1 MPPPEKGF
9 WLAFGRIAPV
19 IAVREHWRRY
29 AGDEVDKIGPLLYEA
44 PEHSP
49 ASHYPCP
56 HCNAMLP
63 VYPNGKDS
71 FIAMPRDEYSLC
83 PTIRDLTEQDL
94 RFASLDCD
102 LFLPRVAEALA
113 VEPEDIVT
121 GNHYRF
127 RFATFSL
134 GGVRHPVEFV
144 MYPSVDNWRSTVQS
158 IILDYGTQ
166 PCVCITPW
174 HDEGCATAL
183 RSRRHAYFGAAD
195 VLTLLPGGR
204 FRAAAPL
211 STLYRRNFEMLPAAG
226 DRPALPRKGR
236 RFEIAEDSS
245 EVIDLRKKTHR
256 IYRITSRSCRYA
268 LDVLIEAGADAHGH
282 GLTNKELCEAV
293 WKRTKPDGVWPK
305 RYSPGQFFR
314 LRTGKRVVY
323 QPFYGHLV
331 RCDEKRGVWWLEP

>member
-29 AGDEVDKIGPLLYEA
+29 AGDEVDKIGPLLREA

-56 HCNAMLP
+56 HCEAMLS
-63 VYPNGKDS
+63 VFPNGKDS
-71 FIAMPRDEYSLC
+71 YIAMSRDEYSLC
-83 PTIRDLTEQDL
+83 PQIRDLTEQDL
-94 RFASLDCD
+94 RFVSLDYD

-113 VEPEDIVT
+113 LEPEDILT
-121 GNHYRF
+121 RNHYRF

-158 IILDYGTQ
+158 IIVAHGAQ

-174 HDEGCATAL
+174 HDEECATAL
-183 RSRRHAYFGAAD
+183 RSRHHAYFGAAD

-204 FRAAAPL
+204 FQATAPL
-211 STLYRRNFEMLPAAG
+211 STLYRRNFELLPAAV
-226 DRPALPRKGR
+226 DRPAVPRKGR

-245 EVIDLRKKTHR
+245 EVIDRRKKPPKT
-256 IYRITSRSCRYA
+256 YRITSRSCRLA
-268 LDVLIEAGADAHGH
+268 LDALVAGGADSPVRGM
-282 GLTNKELCEAV
+282 TNKELCEAV
-293 WKRTKPDGVWPK
+293 WSRTKSSGTWPQ
-305 RYSPGQFFR
+305 RYAPNQFFR
-314 LRTGKRVVY
+314 STKDGKPFY
-323 QPFYGHLV
+323 QPFYRSLV
-331 RCDEKRGVWWLEP
+331 RFDEKRGIWWLEV